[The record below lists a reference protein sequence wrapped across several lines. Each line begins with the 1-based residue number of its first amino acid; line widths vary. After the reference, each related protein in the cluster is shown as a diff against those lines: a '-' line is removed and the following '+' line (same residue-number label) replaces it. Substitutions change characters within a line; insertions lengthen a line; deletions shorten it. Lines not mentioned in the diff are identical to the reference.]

1 MKTTANLAQVT
12 AFAATAF
19 SMMLAAPFANADTLH
34 PAELAGIKSV
44 VGAATKITFVNRS
57 TENIRVYWID
67 YTGTRV
73 LYRTLAPGEEYQL
86 NTYLHHPWVITDDN
100 GNAWT
105 VYYPE
110 AQPRRIEVTRP
121 VAD

>member
-1 MKTTANLAQVT
+1 MNTTVAPVR
-12 AFAATAF
+12 FAAFVAMAF
-19 SMMLAAPFANADTLH
+19 WTVVAPAAIADTLH

-57 TENIRVYWID
+57 AQTIRVYWID
-67 YTGTRV
+67 YQGNRV
-73 LYRTLAPGEEYQL
+73 LYAMLAPGEEYGL
-86 NTYLHHPWVITDDN
+86 NTYLHHPWVITDED

-110 AQPRRIEVTRP
+110 AQPRRIEVTKP